1 MDQVERKPIGFRQE
15 ERSANA
21 AEIENTIHEAMARTY
36 KPEFR
41 NRLDAVVVF
50 KPFTSDTLM
59 QIVDAEIAV
68 VQKRISD
75 EMEAGKDFMVEV
87 TTEAKHFM
95 LRAVN
100 NNVAELKRIIN
111 RDVLMPLGRLIST
124 GKVEGGDLVRITVNA
139 EGTALE
145 YAVAKNA
152 YGVGEN
158 EAIVRGRGDGEGVV
172 NLSLQRN
179 IRKAKLGA
187 ASQGVQDWHI
197 MFTAPTE
204 RKMSVKAAD
213 LLETLN
219 NVLELKVKNISYQK
233 VSPYIFSVLVAASR
247 EQINVLAQIHAEDDL
262 AMNPAAR
269 EVLPAP
275 KE

>member
-1 MDQVERKPIGFRQE
+1 
-15 ERSANA
+15 
-21 AEIENTIHEAMARTY
+21 
-36 KPEFR
+36 
-41 NRLDAVVVF
+41 
-50 KPFTSDTLM
+50 
-59 QIVDAEIAV
+59 
-68 VQKRISD
+68 
-75 EMEAGKDFMVEV
+75 
-87 TTEAKHFM
+87 M
-95 LRAVN
+95 LRAVS
-100 NNVAELKRIIN
+100 NNVAELKRVIN
-111 RDVLMPLGRLIST
+111 RDILMPLGRLIST
-124 GKVEGGDLVRITVNA
+124 GKVEGGDIVRITVKA

-158 EAIVRGRGDGEGVV
+158 EAIAQGRGDGTV

-187 ASQGVQDWHI
+187 STQGVQDWHV

-204 RKMSVKAAD
+204 RKMSVKAAS
-213 LLETLN
+213 LLETLS

-233 VSPYIFSVLVAASR
+233 VSPYIFSVVVAASR

-269 EVLPAP
+269 EALPAP